1 LSRLAKKTE
10 VLNSTSVFLCL
21 VAFELYWID
30 WNVDDGMALL
40 IIFCI
45 ELVKRF
51 YFA

>member
-10 VLNSTSVFLCL
+10 VLSSTSVFLCL

-30 WNVDDGMALL
+30 WGVDDGMALL
-40 IIFCI
+40 NVFYI
-45 ELVKRF
+45 ELVKRL